1 MKFDTREGW
10 LHAATREMAPTFKEL
25 GAPLP
30 PKIRIA
36 IGFPSAGLRGR
47 AIGECWDKKCSE
59 DDHFEIFI
67 RPDYSDHENFTM
79 QVLATLAHELIHAAL
94 GIEEGHGPNFKRVY
108 KAIGLAGRATATYA
122 GPDFI
127 EWMKLVIPKIG
138 EIPHGI
144 MQSDRGVSTR
154 KKKQKN
160 RYHKCACPE
169 CGYTVRAAKKW
180 LELGP
185 PCCPFHGEMTSDG
198 DI

>member
-1 MKFDTREGW
+1 MKFDTREAW
-10 LHAATREMAPTFKEL
+10 LHAATQEMAPAFKEH

-47 AIGECWDKKCSE
+47 AIGECWSKECSE
-59 DDHFEIFI
+59 DEHFEIFI

-79 QVLATLAHELIHAAL
+79 LAHELIHAAL

-122 GPDFI
+122 GPEFI
-127 EWMKLVIPKIG
+127 EAMRPVIAKIG
-138 EIPHGI
+138 EIPHGV
-144 MQSDRGVSTR
+144 MKSDRGVSTR

-185 PCCPFHGEMTSDG
+185 PCCRPAARSTEK
-198 DI
+198 

>member
-1 MKFDTREGW
+1 MKFDTREAW
-10 LHAATREMAPTFKEL
+10 LHAATQEMAPTFKEF

-30 PKIRIA
+30 TKIRIA

-59 DDHFEIFI
+59 DEHFEIFI

-108 KAIGLAGRATATYA
+108 KAIGLAGRATATHA
-122 GPDFI
+122 GPEFI
-127 EWMKLVIPKIG
+127 EAMQPVIAKIG
-138 EIPHGI
+138 EIPHGV

-154 KKKQKN
+154 KKKAEEQIPQM
-160 RYHKCACPE
+160 R
-169 CGYTVRAAKKW
+169 
-180 LELGP
+180 L
-185 PCCPFHGEMTSDG
+185 S
-198 DI
+198 